1 MTIFE
6 KLQKKLA
13 EHTAMYG
20 DLPDYIVLTDEEY
33 GELVDIS
40 DKNYQPKAND
50 QHFWG
55 VPIVVSDSIEEFT
68 FAYHQPPSPKT
79 KDLKWL
85 IGENANG
92 IVVQIDEYVKILP
105 NIDTYII
112 VNGEKIP
119 LKTNEL
125 IAPILAKLAMQM
137 NRK

>member
-1 MTIFE
+1 MNIFE
-6 KLQKKLA
+6 KIQKKLL
-13 EHTAMYG
+13 ERTTKYN
-20 DLPDYIVLTDEEY
+20 DLPDYIVLTDKEY
-33 GELVDIS
+33 GELVGIMM
-40 DKNYQPKAND
+40 KNYTEKAND
-50 QHFWG
+50 HRFWG

-68 FAYHQPPSPKT
+68 FAYHQPPNPKT

-92 IVVQIDEYVKILP
+92 IVVQIDDYVKILP

>member
-1 MTIFE
+1 MNIFE
-6 KLQKKLA
+6 KIQKKLL
-13 EHTAMYG
+13 EHTTKYN
-20 DLPDYIVLTDEEY
+20 DLPDYIVLTDKEY
-33 GELVDIS
+33 GELVGIMM
-40 DKNYQPKAND
+40 KNYTEKAND
-50 QHFWG
+50 RRFWG
-55 VPIVVSDSIEEFT
+55 VPIVVSDSIEELT

-92 IVVQIDEYVKILP
+92 IVVQIDDYVKILP

-112 VNGEKIP
+112 VNGKKIP
-119 LKTNEL
+119 LKTNEI